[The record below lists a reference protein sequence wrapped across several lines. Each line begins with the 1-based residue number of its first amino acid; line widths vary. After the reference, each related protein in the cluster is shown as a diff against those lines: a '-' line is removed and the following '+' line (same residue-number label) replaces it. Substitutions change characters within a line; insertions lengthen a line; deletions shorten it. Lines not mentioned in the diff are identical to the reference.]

1 MSHAQLAK
9 PHHPDHD
16 VPEEREQ
23 PELPVEPDEGP
34 IPAVIPD
41 DPEHKRLID
50 PAAAVAHT
58 IRSSD
63 EVKP

>member
-1 MSHAQLAK
+1 MSRTQLSK

-23 PELPVEPDEGP
+23 PELPVEPDEGL
-34 IPAVIPD
+34 IPPVIPD
-41 DPEHKRLID
+41 DPEHERLID

-58 IRSSD
+58 TRHPY
-63 EVKP
+63 EVKS

>member
-1 MSHAQLAK
+1 MSRTQLPK
-9 PHHPDHD
+9 PNRPDHD

-23 PELPVEPDEGP
+23 PELPVEPDEGL

-41 DPEHKRLID
+41 DPEHERLID

-58 IRSSD
+58 TRSSD